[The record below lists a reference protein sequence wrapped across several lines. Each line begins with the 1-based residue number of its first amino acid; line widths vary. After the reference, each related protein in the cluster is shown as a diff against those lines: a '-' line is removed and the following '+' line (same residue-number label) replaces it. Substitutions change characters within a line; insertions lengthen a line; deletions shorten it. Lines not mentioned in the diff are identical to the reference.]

1 MGGAGCGAR
10 RAERGEGAV
19 TGRIVVAMSGGVDSS
34 VAAALLVREGWEVI
48 GVTLQIWPPG
58 VHPPGRHTGCCSVDA
73 VDDARRVADR
83 LGIPHY
89 VFNFQE
95 LFARDV
101 IGPFTQEYLRGR
113 TPNPCI
119 WCNERVKFGALL
131 DRARELGA
139 EAVATGHYA
148 RVEQDPETGRW
159 LLKKAADRRKD
170 QTYTLWPLTQRQLE
184 GVRFPLAG
192 YTKEQVRALAA
203 DFGLPVATKPESQEI
218 CFIPDDDYRRFLRET
233 APQALIP
240 GPIVDLSGQV
250 LGQHPGV
257 AFFTVGQRKGLG
269 LAVGRPLYV
278 VEIDPERHA
287 VVVGSREQAASQGL
301 VAAEANWIACPALD
315 GPRELSAKIRR
326 SAEEVPAVV
335 APDPEGRPGRLQVRF
350 AEPQWA
356 VTPGQSVVFYDGDLV
371 VGGAVIERALR
382 SPDRRAPAAH
392 TTPARA

>member
-1 MGGAGCGAR
+1 M
-10 RAERGEGAV
+10 

-48 GVTLQIWPPG
+48 GVTLQIWPPNAR
-58 VHPPGRHTGCCSVDA
+58 PPGRHTGCCSVDA

-95 LFARDV
+95 LFAKDV
-101 IGPFTQEYLRGR
+101 IGPFTREYLQGR

-148 RVEQDPETGRW
+148 RVERDPETGRW
-159 LLKKAADRRKD
+159 LLKKPADRRKD

-192 YTKEQVRALAA
+192 YTKEAVRALAA
-203 DFGLPVATKPESQEI
+203 DFGLPVAGKPESQEI

-233 APQALIP
+233 APQALTP
-240 GPIVDLSGQV
+240 GPIVDVSGQV
-250 LGQHPGV
+250 LGQHAGV

-269 LAVGRPLYV
+269 LAAGRPLYV
-278 VEIDPERHA
+278 VKIDPERNM
-287 VVVGSREQAASQGL
+287 VVVGSREQATSQGL
-301 VAAEANWIACPALD
+301 VASQANWIAWPTLD
-315 GPRELSAKIRR
+315 GPRALRVKIRR
-326 SAEEVPAVV
+326 SADEVPAVV
-335 APDPEGRPGRLQVRF
+335 APDPHGGADRLHVRF

-356 VTPGQSVVFYDGDLV
+356 VTPGQSVVFYDGELV
-371 VGGAVIERALR
+371 VGGAVIDQALDGT
-382 SPDRRAPAAH
+382 DRLTPAAH
-392 TTPARA
+392 TTSARASWGSG

>member
-1 MGGAGCGAR
+1 M
-10 RAERGEGAV
+10 

-34 VAAALLVREGWEVI
+34 VAAALLAREGWEVI
-48 GVTLQIWPPG
+48 GVTLQIWPP
-58 VHPPGRHTGCCSVDA
+58 HARPPGRHTGCCSVDA

-83 LGIPHY
+83 LGIPYY
-89 VFNFQE
+89 VLNFQE
-95 LFARDV
+95 IFERTV
-101 IGPFTQEYLRGR
+101 IGPFTREYLRGR

-131 DRARELGA
+131 DRALELGA
-139 EAVATGHYA
+139 QAVATGHYA

-159 LLKKAADRRKD
+159 LLKKPADRRKD
-170 QTYTLWPLTQRQLE
+170 QTYALWPLTQRQLQR
-184 GVRFPLAG
+184 VRFPLAD

-203 DFGLPVATKPESQEI
+203 DFGLPVAAKPESQEI

-233 APQALIP
+233 APEALRP
-240 GPIVDLSGQV
+240 GPILDLSGQV

-269 LAVGRPLYV
+269 LAAGRPLYV
-278 VEIDPERHA
+278 VEIDPERRA
-287 VVVGSREQAASQGL
+287 VVVGSREQASVQGL
-301 VAAEANWIACPALD
+301 VASQANWIAWPALD
-315 GPRELSAKIRR
+315 GPRELRAKIRR
-326 SAEEVPAVV
+326 SADEVPAVV
-335 APDPEGRPGRLQVRF
+335 APDPDGGPGRVRVRF

-371 VGGAVIERALR
+371 AGGAVIERAARGSDL
-382 SPDRRAPAAH
+382 RAPAAH